1 MGKLINLTEAAAVL
15 NRSPST
21 NSRAVSEGRLSFAP
35 GTRLLE
41 RCGLEQRFAANT
53 RPRVDCPMARQ
64 KVEGDA
70 WWEEVAQ
77 LMNEKY
83 LDFSSSTKWCRLEAR
98 ELMVFL
104 GCFEMAV
111 SDVEAMPRALE

>member
-21 NSRAVSEGRLSFAP
+21 ISRAVSEGRLSFSP

-41 RCGLEQRFAANT
+41 RDGLEQRFAANT
-53 RPRVDCPMARQ
+53 RPRVDCPMAKQ

-83 LDFSSSTKWCRLEAR
+83 LDFSSSTKWYRLEAR
-98 ELMVFL
+98 ELMVFM
-104 GCFEMAV
+104 GCFEMA
-111 SDVEAMPRALE
+111 SAELDDAI